1 VTVEH
6 PLQQTL
12 ARARLLNPYI
22 CGELGAPAGADWL
35 SAPVD
40 LAPGAARLEQ
50 LAGEARAQMRTGAPA
65 VIGSVLLQGYQWPL
79 LCAAIA
85 CFLLDRR
92 VPALE
97 PAATRLHY
105 GPARRADALAL
116 GAGRFTALPGDPAAD
131 HPDARVVADLAALRA
146 ALRGAIEGHLAPLI
160 DRLCDALGCH
170 PRGLWLSAADA
181 CAGTLVWLMQAE
193 GWPGG
198 QPADIEAEVAALV
211 RAPGSPLHTRQI
223 GLVLVGDQGQ
233 RRVFLRRAACC
244 QWYRVEG
251 GHHCN
256 TCTRLS
262 AAERTARQ
270 LLFVAQERARRGARK
285 EAAE

>member
-1 VTVEH
+1 MTVEH

-12 ARARLLNPYI
+12 ARAGLLNPYI
-22 CGELGAPAGADWL
+22 RAELGAPDGADWL
-35 SAPVD
+35 RAPAD

-50 LAGEARAQMRTGAPA
+50 LAAAARAQMRTAAPA

-92 VPALE
+92 VPDLDLAN
-97 PAATRLHY
+97 TRLRY
-105 GPARRADALAL
+105 GPSRRADALAL
-116 GAGRFTALPGDPAAD
+116 GAGRFAALPDDPAAG
-131 HPDARVVADLAALRA
+131 HPDARVVADPAALRA
-146 ALRGAIEGHLAPLI
+146 ALRGALEAHLAPVIEL
-160 DRLCDALGCH
+160 LCAGLGCR

-193 GWPGG
+193 GWPPGR
-198 QPADIEAEVAALV
+198 PAQIETEVEALV
-211 RAPGSPLHTRQI
+211 RAPGSPLTTRQI
-223 GLVLVGDQGQ
+223 GLVLLEHGGQ

-251 GHHCN
+251 GHPCA
-256 TCTRLS
+256 TCTHLS
-262 AAERTARQ
+262 AAERAERQ
-270 LLFVAQERARRGARK
+270 TEHMRQEQARRAAQP
-285 EAAE
+285 EAA